1 MRRDFLQKW
10 KAGRR
15 ADGLVPMC
23 FVIFHSN
30 CLKRCACHEKVM
42 PGHTKCYTCRLS
54 RKITFANL
62 KIWCSKMEHLRKSA
76 PWLPNISGTLPRKTT
91 SELSKVVRAC
101 GAFNTWLGN
110 VLRAKTACTF
120 WTCQL
125 PKVLQEWCALYI
137 LTSQCASRH
146 NGVQFFHLSFGQM
159 APHPSLLFDRRSLE
173 KHNASRLSY
182 LVAHLRLLSSGSF
195 SSLIF
200 FLLTLSLLWL
210 FPSLLFHLPILSEVW
225 RLNFPPIYIY
235 KYININNYI
244 YTYIYIYVCM
254 YVYL

>member
-1 MRRDFLQKW
+1 
-10 KAGRR
+10 
-15 ADGLVPMC
+15 MC

-173 KHNASRLSY
+173 KTMLRGFPTLSRTC
-182 LVAHLRLLSSGSF
+182 V
-195 SSLIF
+195 F
-200 FLLTLSLLWL
+200 FLRALSLLWSSFYWL
-210 FPSLLFHLPILSEVW
+210 FLFSDSSHLCFSICPYCRKFDV
-225 RLNFPPIYIY
+225 
-235 KYININNYI
+235 
-244 YTYIYIYVCM
+244 
-254 YVYL
+254 

>member
-1 MRRDFLQKW
+1 
-10 KAGRR
+10 
-15 ADGLVPMC
+15 MC

-173 KHNASRLSY
+173 KKQCFATFLPCRAPASSFFGLFLFSD
-182 LVAHLRLLSSGSF
+182 LLSTDSF
-195 SSLIF
+195 SSL
-200 FLLTLSLLWL
+200 TLPISA
-210 FPSLLFHLPILSEVW
+210 FPSAHTVGSLTSK
-225 RLNFPPIYIY
+225 PPSDIYIC
-235 KYININNYI
+235 INN
-244 YTYIYIYVCM
+244 
-254 YVYL
+254 L

>member
-1 MRRDFLQKW
+1 
-10 KAGRR
+10 
-15 ADGLVPMC
+15 MC

-120 WTCQL
+120 LDMSTSKSAPRMVWLCTFWL
-125 PKVLQEWCALYI
+125 RNVLRATTAC
-137 LTSQCASRH
+137 
-146 NGVQFFHLSFGQM
+146 NFFISHLARWLRTRAYFSIVD
-159 APHPSLLFDRRSLE
+159 HW
-173 KHNASRLSY
+173 KKNNASRLSY

-225 RLNFPPIYIY
+225 RLNLPPIYIY
-235 KYININNYI
+235 
-244 YTYIYIYVCM
+244 IYV
-254 YVYL
+254 